1 MAMTGDGLA
10 ALRRQYVDAVGA
22 AQGSDAGATVD
33 YGYQIL
39 LADSRAIVDY
49 IHTNARCSGTDEG
62 TYGGDSHDNVGIV

>member
-10 ALRRQYVDAVGA
+10 ALRRQYVDAVAGL
-22 AQGSDAGATVD
+22 QTSDAGATVD

-49 IHTNARCSGTDEG
+49 IHANARAVGSDSD
-62 TYGGDSHDNVGIV
+62 GDSHDLEII

>member
-22 AQGSDAGATVD
+22 AQGSDAGATVN

-49 IHTNARCSGTDEG
+49 IHGNAVCSGDDSH
-62 TYGGDSHDNVGIV
+62 GDSHDNVRIL